1 MVKRGGGSCKRKR
14 RGSCKR
20 KRRGTLKKGGSLF
33 GASMKALGSA
43 LVPLVFFQSARTYSK
58 KSRGRRYTSKKTR
71 RNKRRRPRR

>member
-1 MVKRGGGSCKRKR
+1 MVKRGGSCKSSNRRNNKR
-14 RGSCKR
+14 G
-20 KRRGTLKKGGSLF
+20 GTVKKGGSLF